1 MKWRNRYNR
10 KPVTKS
16 PPFNFILAGEQSKKD
31 ASMLGQKM
39 EKKFA
44 QLMKMYQA
52 NEAEFP
58 SNFYAVA
65 HSGLPIQNKLK
76 NIINA

>member
-1 MKWRNRYNR
+1 
-10 KPVTKS
+10 
-16 PPFNFILAGEQSKKD
+16 
-31 ASMLGQKM
+31 MLGQKM